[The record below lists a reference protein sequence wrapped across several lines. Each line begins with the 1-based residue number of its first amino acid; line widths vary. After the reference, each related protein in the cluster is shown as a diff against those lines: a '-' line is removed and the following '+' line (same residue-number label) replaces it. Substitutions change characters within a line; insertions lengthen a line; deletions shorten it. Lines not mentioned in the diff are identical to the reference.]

1 MTKTAELWNLN
12 LKRLVCHTKLAL
24 GIKMKDILERLEM
37 NILIA
42 VLCQDTIPY
51 ESISYKQHNDIPVE
65 EIIILN

>member
-1 MTKTAELWNLN
+1 
-12 LKRLVCHTKLAL
+12 
-24 GIKMKDILERLEM
+24 MKDILERLEM